1 MAQAIDLNSDL
12 GESFGVYHLGD
23 DATLLPHLS
32 SANVACGFHAGD
44 PQVLAHTVALA
55 QQHGVAIGAH
65 PGFADRYGFG
75 RRPLQLSPTELRNE
89 LLYQVGAVAAFC
101 QAAGAALQHVKMHG
115 ALYNLLAH
123 DETRSLAAAEAVA
136 AFDPTLIFVG
146 LPASAHEYAAQKAG
160 IPFAREGFADRAYN
174 DDGTLADRALPGA
187 VITDPALVSQ
197 RAVAMVSTGR
207 VESLN
212 GKTIDLPLDTL
223 CLHGDTPGAAE
234 LAAAVR
240 RALTAAGIAVQPM
253 QQIVRR

>member
-1 MAQAIDLNSDL
+1 
-12 GESFGVYHLGD
+12 
-23 DATLLPHLS
+23 
-32 SANVACGFHAGD
+32 
-44 PQVLAHTVALA
+44 
-55 QQHGVAIGAH
+55 
-65 PGFADRYGFG
+65 
-75 RRPLQLSPTELRNE
+75 
-89 LLYQVGAVAAFC
+89 
-101 QAAGAALQHVKMHG
+101 
-115 ALYNLLAH
+115 
-123 DETRSLAAAEAVA
+123 
-136 AFDPTLIFVG
+136 
-146 LPASAHEYAAQKAG
+146 
-160 IPFAREGFADRAYN
+160 
-174 DDGTLADRALPGA
+174 